1 MKKILFY
8 TTLIICSTFH
18 SQDDWTLYPKKEAL
32 DSLNI
37 QSTELLKSIDLSVTK
52 IENTGIMLPVISS
65 HCEYFKGAHF
75 EQELIIKSS
84 ISIFPKAKLD
94 IDYSILCAKSSII
107 HVKGY
112 TTHAFVNKNN
122 KPVRVPKMISENF
135 VRKGLI

>member
-1 MKKILFY
+1 MISYDHKVKVYYRDVDKMGIVY
-8 TTLIICSTFH
+8 H
-18 SQDDWTLYPKKEAL
+18 SRYLEYFEE
-32 DSLNI
+32 SR
-37 QSTELLKSIDLSVTK
+37 TELLKSIGLSVTK

-75 EQELIIKSS
+75 EQGLVIKSS

-94 IDYSILCAKSSII
+94 IDYSILCTQSSIL

-122 KPVRVPKMISENF
+122 KPVRVPKIISNNLA
-135 VRKGLI
+135 RLGLE

>member
-1 MKKILFY
+1 MKMISYDHKVKVYYRDVDKMGIVY
-8 TTLIICSTFH
+8 H
-18 SQDDWTLYPKKEAL
+18 SRYLEYFEE
-32 DSLNI
+32 SR
-37 QSTELLKSIDLSVTK
+37 TELLKSIGLSVTK

-75 EQELIIKSS
+75 EQGLVIKSS

-94 IDYSILCAKSSII
+94 IDYSILCTQSSIL

-122 KPVRVPKMISENF
+122 KPVRVPKIISDNLA
-135 VRKGLI
+135 RLGLE

>member
-1 MKKILFY
+1 MISYDHKVKVYYRDVDKMGIVY
-8 TTLIICSTFH
+8 H
-18 SQDDWTLYPKKEAL
+18 SRYLEYFEE
-32 DSLNI
+32 SR
-37 QSTELLKSIDLSVTK
+37 TELLKSIGLSVTK

-75 EQELIIKSS
+75 EQGLVIKSS

-94 IDYSILCAKSSII
+94 IDYSILCTQSSIL

-122 KPVRVPKMISENF
+122 KPVRVPKIISDNLARLALE
-135 VRKGLI
+135 

>member
-1 MKKILFY
+1 MISYDHKVKVYYRDVDKMGIVY
-8 TTLIICSTFH
+8 H
-18 SQDDWTLYPKKEAL
+18 SRYLEYFEE
-32 DSLNI
+32 SR
-37 QSTELLKSIDLSVTK
+37 TELLKSIGLSVTK

-75 EQELIIKSS
+75 EQGLVIKSS

-94 IDYSILCAKSSII
+94 IDYSILCTQSSIL

-122 KPVRVPKMISENF
+122 KPVRVPKIISDNLA
-135 VRKGLI
+135 RLGLE

>member
-1 MKKILFY
+1 MISYDHKVKVYYRDVDKMGIVY
-8 TTLIICSTFH
+8 H
-18 SQDDWTLYPKKEAL
+18 SRYLEYFEE
-32 DSLNI
+32 SR
-37 QSTELLKSIDLSVTK
+37 TELLKSIGLSVTK

-75 EQELIIKSS
+75 EQELVIKSS

-94 IDYSILCAKSSII
+94 IDYSILCTQSSIL

-122 KPVRVPKMISENF
+122 KPVRVPKIISDNLA
-135 VRKGLI
+135 RLGLE